1 MKPKTYIS
9 LFFVSGA
16 VAIGAGFLLDSSVST
31 KLFETL
37 GYWMILGCFGL
48 FVGSVFQARASQ
60 IVSLRERGTKYV
72 ILFCALLAIFL
83 FTREEARY
91 KIVQDEPNL
100 ANVAL
105 GLHESRTPLIVEAS
119 FEDYGVAK
127 KLDKRPLFFP
137 FLVSALHDIFGFNA
151 NHPFYLNLFL
161 TAALLLL
168 VYSTVKSIS
177 ASSFA
182 AWLSIALLCSHPII
196 AQNSSGGGFEL
207 LNAVMILVVIKAA
220 QFYLRNPDRNSL
232 AVLITSTLLLAQT
245 RYESALYVI
254 PTGIVVLLGFS
265 KGKKIIFSNYLLLAP
280 LLLLPVAWQNA
291 YIRSEPKFWQLPKGT
306 ESAFGFEYLKT
317 NLANAYHFFFEPQT
331 YVPSSPFVFAI
342 GFISLLALFVSS
354 IVSRIGKRKLTFLS
368 IDTATL
374 LYSFMVLL
382 SFALLMCY
390 HWGNIN
396 DPQASRLAIP
406 FLLLLSI
413 AFGLAS
419 NLLMAVKPHLKWL
432 LLLTP
437 SLCWAITLPII
448 NSAEY
453 TKNNPYV
460 NRFNWTLSHLD
471 LKKTENI
478 LIISNEVRLYS
489 SIDLNSIPIKRA
501 IMGALLIDHH
511 LKIGTYD
518 AIYVVQSGFY
528 QISNDSIST
537 HFHSGQELG
546 PAFEL
551 EPIATS
557 SFHPYNTTKL
567 SRLKKI
573 NIDKISEAGG
583 IKKYRSKY
591 LTIED
596 PPIRPISHQEFLE
609 WKGTL
614 P

>member
-1 MKPKTYIS
+1 MTPKAYIALFS
-9 LFFVSGA
+9 LSGS
-16 VAIGAGFLLDSSVST
+16 VAIGAGFLLDSSLST

-37 GYWMILGCFGL
+37 GYWMILGGFGL
-48 FVGSVFQARASQ
+48 FIASLIRAKDPL
-60 IVSLRERGTKYV
+60 ILWFKERGTQYAF
-72 ILFCALLAIFL
+72 LFCALLAIFL

-100 ANVAL
+100 ANTAL
-105 GLHESRTPLIVEAS
+105 GFHESRTPLITEAS
-119 FEDYGVAK
+119 FEDYGVANT
-127 KLDKRPLFFP
+127 LDKRPLFFP
-137 FLVSALHDIFGFNA
+137 FLVSALHDTFGFNA
-151 NHPFYLNLFL
+151 KHPFYLNLFL
-161 TAALLLL
+161 TASLLLL
-168 VYSTVKSIS
+168 VHSTVKSIT

-207 LNAVMILVVIKAA
+207 LNAVLILVVFKAA
-220 QFYLRNPDRNSL
+220 QFYLKNPDPKSL
-232 AVLITSTLLLAQT
+232 ALLITSTALLAQT
-245 RYESALYVI
+245 RYESALYVV
-254 PTGIVVLLGFS
+254 PTGIVILIGFS
-265 KGKKIIFSNYLLLAP
+265 KSKTLIFSNYLLLAP

-291 YIRSEPKFWQLPKGT
+291 YIRSEPSFWQLPEGT
-306 ESAFGFEYLKT
+306 ETAFGFDFLKT
-317 NLANAYHFFFEPQT
+317 NLTYAYRFFFEPQT

-342 GFISLLALFVSS
+342 GFISLLVLIINS
-354 IVSRIGKRKLTFLS
+354 IVSRTRKKKLS
-368 IDTATL
+368 SLNIKFEEP
-374 LYSFMVLL
+374 LYALAILL

-390 HWGNIN
+390 HWGDIN

-419 NLLMAVKPHLKWL
+419 NLLMTAKPHLKWL
-432 LLLTP
+432 LILTP

-460 NRFNWTLSHLD
+460 NRFEWVLSNLD
-471 LKKTENI
+471 QKETENI

-501 IMGALLIDHH
+501 IMGALLIDYH

-528 QISNDSIST
+528 QLSGDSISS
-537 HFHSGQELG
+537 HLHSGQELG

-551 EPIATS
+551 DPVDTS
-557 SFHPYNTTKL
+557 SFHPFNMTTF
-567 SRLKKI
+567 SRLRRI
-573 NIDKISEAGG
+573 DMDKIFETGG
-583 IKKYRSKY
+583 IDEYRSKY
-591 LTIED
+591 LTIEE
-596 PPIRPISHQEFLE
+596 PPIRQITHKEFLE